1 MSFVVAAPE
10 VVVAA
15 ASDLAGIG
23 SAIGAANAAAAVPTM
38 GVLAAGA
45 DEVSAAVADL
55 FGAHAQAYQ
64 ALSAQAALF
73 HEQFVH
79 AMTAG
84 AGAYAGAEAADAAAL
99 FHEQFVHAMTAG
111 AGAYAGAEAADA
123 AALDG
128 TGPTGATIAAVADQ
142 ARGTTGA
149 AGHPGGRLGEAVAAV
164 AVQNPTIT
172 AVGAGRCSIRAIAD
186 QGTPEQRLGGRIDH
200 GQQILFQRLRRSVG
214 RLGARIGATGGVQ
227 RLHEAVMKCRG
238 LSVQRLIVRGVITEQ
253 PCDSLR
259 YLVGSGRQHR
269 GRGRRCRRV
278 CRTQRCADIRDI
290 LRRRRQH
297 LWSCRDK
304 RHQPP
309 SQPVM

>member
-99 FHEQFVHAMTAG
+99 DVLNGPFQALFGRPLIGDGANGAPGQPGGPGGLLYGNGGNGGIGGPGATGLAGG
-111 AGAYAGAEAADA
+111 AGGVGGLLFGDGGNGGAGG
-123 AALDG
+123 LG
-128 TGPTGATIAAVADQ
+128 TGPV
-142 ARGTTGA
+142 
-149 AGHPGGRLGEAVAAV
+149 
-164 AVQNPTIT
+164 
-172 AVGAGRCSIRAIAD
+172 
-186 QGTPEQRLGGRIDH
+186 
-200 GQQILFQRLRRSVG
+200 
-214 RLGARIGATGGVQ
+214 GATGGIGGPGGA
-227 RLHEAVMKCRG
+227 AVG
-238 LSVQRLIVRGVITEQ
+238 LFGHGGAGGAGGLGKA
-253 PCDSLR
+253 
-259 YLVGSGRQHR
+259 GF
-269 GRGRRCRRV
+269 
-278 CRTQRCADIRDI
+278 
-290 LRRRRQH
+290 
-297 LWSCRDK
+297 
-304 RHQPP
+304 
-309 SQPVM
+309 

>member
-84 AGAYAGAEAADAAAL
+84 AGPMP
-99 FHEQFVHAMTAG
+99 VPRRRTPPRWTCS
-111 AGAYAGAEAADA
+111 
-123 AALDG
+123 
-128 TGPTGATIAAVADQ
+128 TG
-142 ARGTTGA
+142 RF
-149 AGHPGGRLGEAVAAV
+149 R
-164 AVQNPTIT
+164 
-172 AVGAGRCSIRAIAD
+172 RCSA
-186 QGTPEQRLGGRIDH
+186 
-200 GQQILFQRLRRSVG
+200 
-214 RLGARIGATGGVQ
+214 AR
-227 RLHEAVMKCRG
+227 
-238 LSVQRLIVRGVITEQ
+238 
-253 PCDSLR
+253 
-259 YLVGSGRQHR
+259 
-269 GRGRRCRRV
+269 
-278 CRTQRCADIRDI
+278 
-290 LRRRRQH
+290 
-297 LWSCRDK
+297 
-304 RHQPP
+304 
-309 SQPVM
+309 

>member
-99 FHEQFVHAMTAG
+99 DVLNGPFQALFGRPLIGDGANGAPGQPGGPGGLLYGNGGNGGNGGIGQPGG
-111 AGAYAGAEAADA
+111 AGGLFGQIGKGGNGGIGEAGFAGGAGGTGGTGGLLYGNGGNGGNVPSGAADGGAGGDARLIGNGGDGGSVGA
-123 AALDG
+123 A
-128 TGPTGATIAAVADQ
+128 PTGI
-142 ARGTTGA
+142 GN
-149 AGHPGGRLGEAVAAV
+149 GG
-164 AVQNPTIT
+164 N
-172 AVGAGRCSIRAIAD
+172 
-186 QGTPEQRLGGRIDH
+186 GGN
-200 GQQILFQRLRRSVG
+200 
-214 RLGARIGATGGVQ
+214 GGW
-227 RLHEAVMKCRG
+227 LYG
-238 LSVQRLIVRGVITEQ
+238 DG
-253 PCDSLR
+253 
-259 YLVGSGRQHR
+259 G
-269 GRGRRCRRV
+269 
-278 CRTQRCADIRDI
+278 
-290 LRRRRQH
+290 
-297 LWSCRDK
+297 
-304 RHQPP
+304 
-309 SQPVM
+309 

>member
-99 FHEQFVHAMTAG
+99 DVLNGPFQALFGRPLIGDG
-111 AGAYAGAEAADA
+111 ANGAPG
-123 AALDG
+123 
-128 TGPTGATIAAVADQ
+128 Q
-142 ARGTTGA
+142 
-149 AGHPGGRLGEAVAAV
+149 PGG
-164 AVQNPTIT
+164 P
-172 AVGAGRCSIRAIAD
+172 
-186 QGTPEQRLGGRIDH
+186 GGLLY
-200 GQQILFQRLRRSVG
+200 G
-214 RLGARIGATGGVQ
+214 
-227 RLHEAVMKCRG
+227 
-238 LSVQRLIVRGVITEQ
+238 
-253 PCDSLR
+253 
-259 YLVGSGRQHR
+259 
-269 GRGRRCRRV
+269 
-278 CRTQRCADIRDI
+278 
-290 LRRRRQH
+290 
-297 LWSCRDK
+297 
-304 RHQPP
+304 
-309 SQPVM
+309 

>member
-99 FHEQFVHAMTAG
+99 DVLNGPFQALFGRPLIGDGANGAPGQPGGPGGLLYGNGGNGGNGGIGQPGG
-111 AGAYAGAEAADA
+111 AGGDAGLIGNGGNGGIGGPGRPALPVVPAGSADCSSATAA
-123 AALDG
+123 
-128 TGPTGATIAAVADQ
+128 
-142 ARGTTGA
+142 
-149 AGHPGGRLGEAVAAV
+149 
-164 AVQNPTIT
+164 T
-172 AVGAGRCSIRAIAD
+172 AVPAD
-186 QGTPEQRLGGRIDH
+186 
-200 GQQILFQRLRRSVG
+200 SVPDPSA
-214 RLGARIGATGGVQ
+214 L
-227 RLHEAVMKCRG
+227 
-238 LSVQRLIVRGVITEQ
+238 
-253 PCDSLR
+253 P
-259 YLVGSGRQHR
+259 VGSAGP
-269 GRGRRCRRV
+269 V
-278 CRTQRCADIRDI
+278 E
-290 LRRRRQH
+290 
-297 LWSCRDK
+297 
-304 RHQPP
+304 PP
-309 SQPVM
+309 SGCSAMAGPAG

>member
-99 FHEQFVHAMTAG
+99 DVLNGPFQALFGRPLIGAVPAAPAAPAGRATTATAETAG
-111 AGAYAGAEAADA
+111 VGGKAGWSARAATA
-123 AALDG
+123 A
-128 TGPTGATIAAVADQ
+128 
-142 ARGTTGA
+142 
-149 AGHPGGRLGEAVAAV
+149 
-164 AVQNPTIT
+164 T
-172 AVGAGRCSIRAIAD
+172 AVPR
-186 QGTPEQRLGGRIDH
+186 
-200 GQQILFQRLRRSVG
+200 
-214 RLGARIGATGGVQ
+214 
-227 RLHEAVMKCRG
+227 
-238 LSVQRLIVRGVITEQ
+238 
-253 PCDSLR
+253 
-259 YLVGSGRQHR
+259 
-269 GRGRRCRRV
+269 
-278 CRTQRCADIRDI
+278 
-290 LRRRRQH
+290 
-297 LWSCRDK
+297 
-304 RHQPP
+304 
-309 SQPVM
+309 

>member
-99 FHEQFVHAMTAG
+99 DVLNGPFQALFGRPLIGDGAMARRDRPAGPAGCCTATAATAATAG
-111 AGAYAGAEAADA
+111 SAPRAPA
-123 AALDG
+123 AAAPRHL
-128 TGPTGATIAAVADQ
+128 P
-142 ARGTTGA
+142 R
-149 AGHPGGRLGEAVAAV
+149 
-164 AVQNPTIT
+164 
-172 AVGAGRCSIRAIAD
+172 
-186 QGTPEQRLGGRIDH
+186 
-200 GQQILFQRLRRSVG
+200 
-214 RLGARIGATGGVQ
+214 
-227 RLHEAVMKCRG
+227 
-238 LSVQRLIVRGVITEQ
+238 
-253 PCDSLR
+253 
-259 YLVGSGRQHR
+259 
-269 GRGRRCRRV
+269 RRCRSTPRARRLGPV
-278 CRTQRCADIRDI
+278 RHWRRHRSNSAWVGALITFSTSCCTLCATAA
-290 LRRRRQH
+290 LTA
-297 LWSCRDK
+297 SAAA
-304 RHQPP
+304 
-309 SQPVM
+309 